1 MEQSRWFR
9 AGVVLVSLGA
19 VVYLVLAMI
28 RLWDFMGDLIM
39 IVFSSWLV
47 AAILIHLI
55 DKLMTIPHMKRPV
68 AIVIVYMGF
77 ATLLAVFAL
86 VVMPATASQVQDLAR
101 DIPEYVTE
109 IPEALEGGEEFLAN
123 LGLNVDLVSR
133 YELISVETMADQAT
147 SFLTDEATGILQG
160 LVTTILAI
168 GLVLVL
174 SFYIVL
180 DGGRRLNQSLT
191 VLPENW
197 EKEVRLVLRTFD
209 NTFHGYLSGLLVVSL
224 IYGISTASVMFSMDL
239 PLALPVAILASL
251 FLAVPFIGDW
261 LALALPLLIAALAG
275 DFFTFVVVL
284 AVLLFVQQVML
295 NLLTPR
301 ILGRAVR
308 MPAMLVVISVVLGAR
323 LAGVPGAFFGVPVA
337 AVIYSLAVTY
347 GTRIRERRIE
357 RAQTK
362 KRSVKRP
369 VKKSPTRARRRT
381 RAVGE
386 GASGISASTE

>member
-19 VVYLVLAMI
+19 VVYLILAMI

-86 VVMPATASQVQDLAR
+86 LVMPATASQVQDLAR

-381 RAVGE
+381 LDVGD

>member
-109 IPEALEGGEEFLAN
+109 IPEALEEGEEFLAN